1 MKGHTLKRVQKLWIS
16 VQNRERSGFVQSQIT
31 KHNFARRASHPFAD
45 CAFFAFKSAWLT
57 RFQFGNH
64 APDAVVFT
72 ACFPASTGANCL
84 PSNSSEVLD
93 RFSRKDFDSP
103 SRARSTQNCLQRA
116 AMSDRSNA
124 PGPALDNP
132 TALTPPVSNLPG
144 RCKETGTIR
153 SE

>member
-1 MKGHTLKRVQKLWIS
+1 MGLGRFSDFIDRFTVCFRALTAA
-16 VQNRERSGFVQSQIT
+16 NR
-31 KHNFARRASHPFAD
+31 P
-45 CAFFAFKSAWLT
+45 
-57 RFQFGNH
+57 
-64 APDAVVFT
+64 
-72 ACFPASTGANCL
+72 

-103 SRARSTQNCLQRA
+103 STARSTQICLQRA

-132 TALTPPVSNLPG
+132 TALTPPVSNLLG
-144 RCKETGTIR
+144 RCKETETIR